1 MFESLGIF
9 GMNKLGNS
17 IVKASENMKI
27 VENNHNH
34 NINIDITHIGSLT
47 MIFGSIYMAS
57 VSIRG
62 INKMFVE
69 HSLENKKYLLPFFVM
84 NGSIIVLNSGIIFLG
99 LSKLMMNK

>member
-1 MFESLGIF
+1 MFESLGL
-9 GMNKLGNS
+9 NKLGNS

-27 VENNHNH
+27 VENNH

-69 HSLENKKYLLPFFVM
+69 HSLENKKYLLPFFIM
-84 NGSIIVLNSGIIFLG
+84 NGSIIVLNSGIIFLC
-99 LSKLMMNK
+99 LNKFMMNN

>member
-1 MFESLGIF
+1 MFESLGL
-9 GMNKLGNS
+9 NKLGNS

-27 VENNHNH
+27 VENNH

-69 HSLENKKYLLPFFVM
+69 HSLENKKYLLPFFIM
-84 NGSIIVLNSGIIFLG
+84 NGSIIVLNSGIIFLC
-99 LSKLMMNK
+99 LNKFMMNK

>member
-1 MFESLGIF
+1 MFESLGL
-9 GMNKLGNS
+9 NKLGNS

-34 NINIDITHIGSLT
+34 NINITHIGSLT

-69 HSLENKKYLLPFFVM
+69 HSLENKKYLLPFFIM
-84 NGSIIVLNSGIIFLG
+84 NGSIIVLNSGIIFLC
-99 LSKLMMNK
+99 LNKFMMNK